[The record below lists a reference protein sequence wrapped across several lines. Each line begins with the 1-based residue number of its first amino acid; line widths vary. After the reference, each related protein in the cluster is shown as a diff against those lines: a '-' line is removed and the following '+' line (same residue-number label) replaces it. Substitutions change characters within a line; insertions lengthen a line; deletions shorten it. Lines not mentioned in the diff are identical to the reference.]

1 MRLKNLKLKNFRSY
15 ADLSLEFPPG
25 VVVFVGDNGQGKT
38 NLIES
43 IYLLVRGESFRAGIA
58 DTYVKHA
65 SPNALVKATIE
76 KNNLIDEIQW
86 TSKLGQK
93 RLELN
98 GKKTSGLQLS
108 RDFPVVLFSPESSC
122 CGCLIRTLPLVSPA
136 AALTV
141 ALLPSCRVVS
151 AQRPYLLCN

>member
-93 RLELN
+93 RLE
-98 GKKTSGLQLS
+98 SGVRHS
-108 RDFPVVLFSPESSC
+108 SIIISSP
-122 CGCLIRTLPLVSPA
+122 L
-136 AALTV
+136 
-141 ALLPSCRVVS
+141 
-151 AQRPYLLCN
+151 